1 MTDMTA
7 IAPARFR
14 LARISPGRVLGFVIL
29 ALGAW
34 VVVFPYIWMIS
45 SSLKPTDEVY
55 DADFSIWPRTFAGVQ
70 NYWDVLVGQPYP
82 TFLLNSLIVCG
93 GILAAQLVTAIPAA
107 YALAKLRFRGQTI
120 LLGTVVACLTIPINV
135 TSIPLYLGV
144 VKAGLLDTYLSMML
158 PFLVSV
164 FAIFLFRQFF
174 RAYPDSIIQA
184 ARVDGFSEI
193 EIVLRLIVP
202 AAVPAVAA
210 FSVFSFVAH
219 WNDLYWPLIVVQ
231 SQEKMTAS
239 LSMMQYRSEFDI
251 NYGRTFAA
259 ATVVTIPMLIV
270 FLFARRAFIRGIT
283 MSGVKG

>member
-7 IAPARFR
+7 IAPARIR

-55 DADFSIWPRTFAGVQ
+55 DADFTIWPRTFAGVQ

-120 LLGTVVACLTIPINV
+120 LLGTVVGCLTIPINV

>member
-1 MTDMTA
+1 MTDTA
-7 IAPARFR
+7 AAFPLRLRIAA
-14 LARISPGRVLGFVIL
+14 LKPGRVLGFLIL
-29 ALGAW
+29 ACGAW
-34 VVVFPYIWMIS
+34 AVVFPYVWMIS

-55 DADFSIWPRTFAGVQ
+55 DADFTIWPKTFAGVQ

-82 TFLLNSLIVCG
+82 MFLFNSLIVCV
-93 GILAAQLVTAIPAA
+93 GILAVQLITAVPAA

-174 RAYPDSIIQA
+174 QAYPDSIIQA

-202 AAVPAVAA
+202 AAIPAVAA
-210 FSVFSFVAH
+210 FSVFSIVAH

-239 LSMMQYRSEFDI
+239 LSMMQYRSEFDT

-259 ATVVTIPMLIV
+259 ATVVSIPMLIV
-270 FLFARRAFIRGIT
+270 FLFARRAFVRGIT

>member
-7 IAPARFR
+7 IAPARIR

-55 DADFSIWPRTFAGVQ
+55 DADFTIWPRTFAGLQ

-239 LSMMQYRSEFDI
+239 LSRMQYRS
-251 NYGRTFAA
+251 
-259 ATVVTIPMLIV
+259 
-270 FLFARRAFIRGIT
+270 
-283 MSGVKG
+283 

>member
-7 IAPARFR
+7 IAPARIR

-55 DADFSIWPRTFAGVQ
+55 DADFTIWPRTFAGVQ

>member
-7 IAPARFR
+7 IAPARIR

-55 DADFSIWPRTFAGVQ
+55 DADFTIWPRTFAGVQ

-259 ATVVTIPMLIV
+259 ATVVTIPMLII